1 MTFQIRR
8 VVTGHD
14 KNGRAMVTM
23 DSVPTASIA
32 PMRPGVTACLAWS
45 TDTLPADLGDEED
58 GGLKKVGTAHAGG
71 TVFRIVEYQPG
82 AAPRNHRTASID
94 YAVVMAGEIH
104 MELDDGI
111 VVALKAGDILVQRG
125 TIHDWVNNGDIPC
138 VIAFTLITAK
148 PVAIDGKPLPAQG

>member
-125 TIHDWVNNGDIPC
+125 TIHNWENRGSVPC
-138 VIAFTLITAK
+138 VIAFVLVDAK
-148 PVAIDGKPLPAQG
+148 LPSFEGRQIGSAG